1 MHKNNVRYNL
11 KTRLFATISL
21 LILFAVATVSTFSI
35 YQFRKTTIEQSNT
48 QTKQLI
54 KQLSLYTG
62 DYISELSRLC
72 HSPLYSERIMKTL
85 ELECKSTSD
94 ILNKKREIEDFLK
107 ELMTIPRGDILRV
120 SIFSD
125 DGIYSS
131 SKTDKTAFYSSN
143 YKNESWYN
151 DALAYPQTIFLPSH
165 EEKHG
170 GYTLTFFSMI
180 LRLQS
185 LSDSNKSVGVIRV
198 DANYNGI
205 RDVLDSVNINDGS
218 ILLIADNSHNL
229 IYSNKAA
236 NNLELNEIVASALNK
251 ANLIKINN
259 ETFYLNSEAING
271 TDWTIIVGN
280 SASVLL
286 KSINSVTILSV
297 ILAVVCV
304 VMVLIISGL
313 FTRSFTQPI
322 NETVDVMKL
331 AQKGDL
337 SARAP
342 ESKANEINFLNKS
355 FNEMLQNLSDTL
367 ARNTRL
373 TKEMF
378 EAKYLQKKAQ
388 YDMLHNQ
395 IRPHFLF
402 NTLSTIS
409 LLVKCGKAKEAV
421 QCIDELSILLR
432 GMVNSDKEIP
442 LSSEVKILESYLS
455 LQSRRHDS
463 LKYNIT
469 VEDSVSDCYIPALTL
484 QPIVENAVIHGC
496 EQTIKDILII
506 ISIVSIKD
514 MISISISDTG
524 VGISEENLNEIKKRI
539 AESEKT
545 EVTDTKGIGLVN
557 CYQRLHL
564 KYGDS
569 LKFTID
575 SIVGNGTTISILI
588 PSDRKEDTLNE
599 R

>member
-21 LILFAVATVSTFSI
+21 LILLAVATVSTFSI
-35 YQFRKTTIEQSNT
+35 YQFRKTTIEQSNA

-85 ELECKSTSD
+85 ELECETTSD
-94 ILNKKREIEDFLK
+94 RLNKKREIEDFLK

-131 SKTDKTAFYSSN
+131 SKTDKTALYSSN
-143 YKNESWYN
+143 YINESWYN

-205 RDVLDSVNINDGS
+205 REVLDSVNMNDGS

-236 NNLELNEIVASALNK
+236 NSFELDKIVASALDK
-251 ANLIKINN
+251 ANSIKIND

-297 ILAVVCV
+297 ILAVICV

-337 SARAP
+337 SVRAP
-342 ESKANEINFLNKS
+342 ESNASEINFLNKS

-367 ARNTRL
+367 VRNTRL

-409 LLVKCGKAKEAV
+409 LLVKCGNAKEAV

-463 LKYNIT
+463 LKYNIN
-469 VEDSVSDCYIPALTL
+469 VENSVSECYIPALTL

-496 EQTIKDILII
+496 EQTIKDILINVSI
-506 ISIVSIKD
+506 ISIKD

-524 VGISEENLNEIKKRI
+524 VGISEENLNEIKSRI
-539 AESEKT
+539 AKSEKT

-564 KYGDS
+564 KYGES

-575 SIVGNGTTISILI
+575 SILGKGTTISILI
-588 PSDRKEDTLNE
+588 PSDRKEETLNE